1 VHETI
6 LLAEDE
12 DSLRLLT
19 QRILARHGYTV
30 LPASNGHEA
39 IKLADRHHASI
50 DLLLTDV
57 IMPQMNGHDL
67 AIHLQATYPALP
79 VIYMSGYAEPM
90 LASRSTLPAGVTL
103 FSKPVTEQQILDG
116 VRRALDARKPQPPAG
131 EPDQESATA
140 AGPRLA

>member
-1 VHETI
+1 
-6 LLAEDE
+6 
-12 DSLRLLT
+12 
-19 QRILARHGYTV
+19 
-30 LPASNGHEA
+30 
-39 IKLADRHHASI
+39 
-50 DLLLTDV
+50 
-57 IMPQMNGHDL
+57 
-67 AIHLQATYPALP
+67 
-79 VIYMSGYAEPM
+79 M